1 MQNSVN
7 VYLTNYHFSVNPSS
21 NFGKIWNLVL
31 INQRHPLLVVGEEE
45 EEGEE
50 SSSSSGSRA
59 KSLVRV
65 MVGSLH
71 RE

>member
-1 MQNSVN
+1 MGKC
-7 VYLTNYHFSVNPSS
+7 LWINYHFSFSAS

-31 INQRHPLLVVGEEE
+31 VNQRHPFLVVGEEE